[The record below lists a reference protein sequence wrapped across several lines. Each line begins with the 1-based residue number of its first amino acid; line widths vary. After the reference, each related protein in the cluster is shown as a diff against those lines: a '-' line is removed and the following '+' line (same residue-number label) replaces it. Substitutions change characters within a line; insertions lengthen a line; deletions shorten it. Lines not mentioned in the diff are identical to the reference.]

1 MNDLFL
7 DIGYQSLCKHNET
20 LCGDHIEQIKDD
32 HNQIFVLA
40 DGLGSGVKA
49 SILATLT
56 SKIVSTMVARGMSLV
71 DCVETIAKTLP
82 TCKTRDIAYS
92 TFTLMHF
99 IDNDEVEIVQYD
111 NPAVILLR
119 NNKNYEFFKTE
130 MMIAGKRIFHSRLKI
145 QREDCFVVI
154 SDGCIYAGVGKSLNF
169 GWQRDHIIEYLLE
182 YNNKNL
188 NAKTLVKLLLDK
200 CNDLYEGMPG
210 DDTSCLIVRVTK
222 REPLNLL
229 IGPPK
234 NRFDNNQ
241 MLSLF
246 FAKTGKKIVCG
257 GTTSQLAAKFL
268 KEPIKTSLDYS
279 NPFIPPTA
287 TIEGVDLVTEGVIT
301 INQVLVYAKDFLGEN
316 LLYKEWSTNEDGA
329 SKVAR
334 MLFEE
339 ATDINFYVGMAI
351 NPAHQNPDLPINFS
365 IKMQLVDELSACLKQ
380 MGKNIKVSYF

>member
-92 TFTLMHF
+92 TFTLMHI

-145 QREDCFVVI
+145 QRDDCFVVI

-182 YNNKNL
+182 YNKKNL

-257 GTTSQLAAKFL
+257 GTTSQLAAKYL

-316 LLYKEWSTNEDGA
+316 LLYKEWSTNQDGA

-334 MLFEE
+334 LLFEE